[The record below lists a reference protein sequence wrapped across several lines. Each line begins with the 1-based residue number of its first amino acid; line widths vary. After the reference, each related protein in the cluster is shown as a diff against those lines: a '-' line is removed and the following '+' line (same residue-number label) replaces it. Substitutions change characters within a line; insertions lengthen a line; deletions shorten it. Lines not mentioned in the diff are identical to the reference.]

1 MNKTIKEAILTAGML
16 LFIVSVSMAAKPV
29 EVIPKSNGYPSGP
42 HFNLNL
48 HGKDCDT
55 YSCEST
61 MGGGSVFIDE
71 YGPSTI
77 EYVTNKWSLATE
89 LKALDPCAQCFDGDP
104 AKVQLPYEQQGYYV
118 FGRLRGKPNNGSNSG
133 DPSEVLL
140 YPNDVVELC
149 NDDPLNPDPNFP
161 DYTQCLLPLGLITV
175 RDVYDATEE
184 GFVRFDPNESKG
196 KGWAKATDITRLFMW
211 SGWVID
217 AILDTNGPDGVP
229 DGVIDEYDVPLSYDA
244 DGIGI
249 DGNGIDPDEL
259 QLWLQDQAADGLS
272 TYYENEWILNIADLV
287 VSQQDI
293 VNDGGKL
300 MKIRFYP
307 VATTTYIED
316 CSDGFDNDGD
326 GLVDCDDDDC
336 DCIESEGQ

>member
-1 MNKTIKEAILTAGML
+1 MKRIVISMTALILMIGISTA
-16 LFIVSVSMAAKPV
+16 MAAKPLD
-29 EVIPKSNGYPSGP
+29 VIPRSNGYPSGP
-42 HFNLNL
+42 HFNLNI

-55 YSCEST
+55 YTCEAT
-61 MGGGSVFIDE
+61 MGGGSIFIGE
-71 YGPSTI
+71 YGLSTI
-77 EYVTNKWSLATE
+77 QYVTNKWSLASE
-89 LKALDPCAQCFDGDP
+89 LRALDPCGECFDGDS
-104 AKVQLPYEQQGYYV
+104 AKVQLPYKRLGYYV
-118 FGRLRGKPNNGSNSG
+118 FARLRGKSNNGSNPG

-140 YPNDVVELC
+140 YPNDVAELC

-184 GFVRFDPNESKG
+184 GFVRFDPNESKA

-217 AILDTNGPDGVP
+217 ASLDTNE
-229 DGVIDEYDVPLSYDA
+229 DGVIDESDVPLADYDIY
-244 DGIGI
+244 DVNLNGI
-249 DGNGIDPDEL
+249 IDPDEL
-259 QLWLQDQAADGLS
+259 QLWLEYHASLEDPLS

-300 MKIRFYP
+300 FKIRFYP
-307 VATTTYIED
+307 VETTTYTED
-316 CSDGFDNDGD
+316 CSDGWDNDGD
-326 GLVDCDDDDC
+326 GDIDCDDDDC
-336 DCIESEGQ
+336 DCIESEVQ